1 MGLERIELPSSGL
14 KARRNTNFC
23 YNPIMLSTMTLEIPD
38 TTKTFK
44 VVLYGGEDPD
54 ILEIK
59 ASRYSTDDKDDWIVF
74 YDEANEPVAEFPRYN
89 IQGLYVE
96 S

>member
-1 MGLERIELPSSGL
+1 
-14 KARRNTNFC
+14 
-23 YNPIMLSTMTLEIPD
+23 MTLELPN
-38 TTKTFK
+38 TTKRFV

-54 ILEIK
+54 TIEID

-74 YDEANEPVAEFPRYN
+74 YDASNEPIAEFPRYN